1 MDIHGNIVKD
11 ASEIPPE
18 TPDDTPVEE
27 KTKSSKD
34 PKEVLRDFK
43 KIVLDFLNDILKTY
57 PELRETLNEDLKA
70 ILGNENDEESVKRV
84 YEYCEALYPKRFFDI
99 LYQNE
104 EMFGDEEIRTDFLP
118 GIEFKYLWK
127 QDISDKTR
135 HTLWKYLQLILF
147 TVVSSLSHEES
158 FGDTAKLFEAI
169 NQDEFKEKLEETMK
183 NMKDMFNEDK
193 KDGNDKSSQNMP
205 DPEELHEHVNGMLNG
220 KLGKLAKDIA
230 EETAKDFNIDMA
242 DGGSVDSVF
251 KNLFNQ
257 PTKLM
262 SLVKNVGSKLDE
274 RMKSGDIK
282 ESELLQEA
290 SEMMEKMKSMPG
302 MGNLQQMFGKMGMG
316 GMGAAGGKMDMN
328 AMRNNISK
336 NMKVAKQR
344 ERMKEKLDQRRA
356 AAAASSSS
364 FSSSSYSSS
373 SSSHP
378 LRPSETTRTQ
388 TPTAQTPTGEVER
401 TVFRTGEKYE
411 KTLKPPS
418 GGNKKK
424 RRKKK

>member
-11 ASEIPPE
+11 ASEKQAE
-18 TPDDTPVEE
+18 TPGATSAEGKPN
-27 KTKSSKD
+27 SSKD

-57 PELRETLNEDLKA
+57 PELRETLNDDLKE
-70 ILGNENDEESVKRV
+70 ILDNENDEESVKRV
-84 YEYCEALYPKRFFDI
+84 YEYCETLYPKRFFDI

-104 EMFGDEEIRTDFLP
+104 EMFEDKEIRTDFLP

-183 NMKDMFNEDK
+183 NMKDMFNGDK
-193 KDGNDKSSQNMP
+193 KCGNDKPSQNMP

-230 EETAKDFNIDMA
+230 EETAKDLDIDMA

-356 AAAASSSS
+356 AAAAQ
-364 FSSSSYSSS
+364 
-373 SSSHP
+373 
-378 LRPSETTRTQ
+378 TRTPQ
-388 TPTAQTPTGEVER
+388 TSTAQTSTAQTSSGEVER

-411 KTLKPPS
+411 KTLKPSP

>member
-11 ASEIPPE
+11 ASEMPPE
-18 TPDDTPVEE
+18 TPDETPVEE

-57 PELRETLNEDLKA
+57 PELRETLNDDLKE
-70 ILGNENDEESVKRV
+70 ILDNENDEESVKRV
-84 YEYCEALYPKRFFDI
+84 YEYCETLYPKRFFDI

-104 EMFGDEEIRTDFLP
+104 EMFGDKEIRTDFLP

-183 NMKDMFNEDK
+183 NMKDMFNGDNK
-193 KDGNDKSSQNMP
+193 CGNDKPSQNMP

-230 EETAKDFNIDMA
+230 EETAKDFDIDMT

-302 MGNLQQMFGKMGMG
+302 MGNLKEMFGKMGMG
-316 GMGAAGGKMDMN
+316 GKGGKMDMN

-364 FSSSSYSSS
+364 S

-388 TPTAQTPTGEVER
+388 TPTTQTPSREVER
-401 TVFRTGEKYE
+401 SVFRTGEKYE

>member
-1 MDIHGNIVKD
+1 MDNKENIVKD
-11 ASEIPPE
+11 VFENLTTE
-18 TPDDTPVEE
+18 TLDALPDDGTPVEE
-27 KTKSSKD
+27 KTEASKD
-34 PKEVLRDFK
+34 STEVLRDFK
-43 KIVLDFLNDILKTY
+43 KIVIDFLNDILKTY
-57 PELRETLNEDLKA
+57 PELRETLNDDLKE
-70 ILGNENDEESVKRV
+70 ILDNENNKESVKRV
-84 YEYCEALYPKRFFDI
+84 YEYCEKLYPKRFFDI

-104 EMFGDEEIRTDFLP
+104 EMFGDKEIRTDFLP

-135 HTLWKYLQLILF
+135 HTMWKYLQLILF

-183 NMKDMFNEDK
+183 NMKDMFNGDK

-205 DPEELHEHVNGMLNG
+205 DPEKIHEHVNGMLNG

-230 EETAKDFNIDMA
+230 EETAKDFDIDMT

-282 ESELLQEA
+282 ETELLQEA

-302 MGNLQQMFGKMGMG
+302 MGNLKEMFGKMGMG
-316 GMGAAGGKMDMN
+316 GKGGKMDMN

-344 ERMKEKLDQRRA
+344 ERMKEKLEQRRA
-356 AAAASSSS
+356 AASV
-364 FSSSSYSSS
+364 SSS
-373 SSSHP
+373 SSQSP
-378 LRPSETTRTQ
+378 PTAAYTRTPSLPREPTPTKQ
-388 TPTAQTPTGEVER
+388 TPPGEVER
-401 TVFRTGEKYE
+401 TIFRTGETYE